1 MIYTSAAIYVLSFF
15 ISSRKTSPSEVI
27 ADEVNIRIRDG
38 NVVRPNGKPPV
49 LPSSAAHSQTLATTK
64 GAQEAD
70 EHLEPDTQEI
80 IVLGK
85 KNPRILRTLFTG
97 LPSPTSTLWSFV
109 ALGLNLLLLLPTV
122 DIVYGRLR
130 HTSDDLSFARVGY
143 VSDSTAKILI
153 REPNATQ
160 LPIYVSYRRAEPY
173 RQANS
178 QKQPL
183 DDFWKSAGQI
193 FWLSNDTDYTYPVT
207 ISRLRHSTRYQYA
220 ASNNLTGY
228 FRTAPPAGRVLPGD
242 GGKFTFLTSSCIKPN
257 FPYNPFSHSL
267 SIPGLHHLAKRIPEL
282 KASFM
287 LFLGDFIYVD
297 VPKRLGTDAETYR
310 REYRQVYASPDW
322 PSVSADLPWIHVL
335 DDHEIANDWD
345 KNTTGVY
352 EAAVDPWHHYHTSVN
367 PPAARPGESYFQFT
381 QGPASFFLTDT
392 RRYRS
397 PEFAAAPNST
407 EKTMLGKQQLTDLL
421 SFLGHSEA
429 HGVKW
434 KIIASSIPLTK
445 NWRFGDADTWA
456 GYLHER
462 QIMLEA
468 MWDVGLRG
476 GVGVVVLSGDR
487 HEFAATAFPPP
498 ANGKWPLSATVHE
511 FSTSPLSMFYLPV
524 RTYWQEDED
533 DVCIKYLPD
542 GNSKFGA
549 VEITN
554 PEASDQSVLKFR
566 LFVDGKESWSY
577 TLTTPPGIA
586 GGGRGKD
593 AVWG

>member
-1 MIYTSAAIYVLSFF
+1 MIYVSAAIYVVSFI
-15 ISSRKTSPSEVI
+15 ISSRRTSPYEVI
-27 ADEVNIRIRDG
+27 ADEVDITIRDRD
-38 NVVRPNGKPPV
+38 VQHPNGKPPV
-49 LPSSAAHSQTLATTK
+49 LPSSAAHSQTLATTR
-64 GAQEAD
+64 EARRED
-70 EHLEPDTQEI
+70 EEPELDIEET
-80 IVLGK
+80 IVLGTK
-85 KNPRILRTLFTG
+85 DPRRLQTLLTG
-97 LPSPTSTLWSFV
+97 LPSPTSTTWSLV
-109 ALGLNLLLLLPTV
+109 ALGLNLLLMIPAV

-130 HTSDDLSFARVGY
+130 YTSEDLSFARVGY
-143 VSDSTAKILI
+143 VSDNTAKILI

-173 RQANS
+173 TQFNS

-183 DDFWKSAGQI
+183 DDSWKSAGQI
-193 FWLSNDTDYTYPVT
+193 FWLSNETDYTYPLT
-207 ISRLRHSTRYQYA
+207 IPRLRHSTRYQYA

-228 FRTAPPAGRVLPGD
+228 FHTASPTGRVRTGEGD
-242 GGKFTFLTSSCIKPN
+242 KFTFLTSSCIKPN

-267 SIPGLHHLAKRIPEL
+267 SIPGLRHLAKRIPEL
-282 KASFM
+282 KVSFM

-297 VPKRLGTDAETYR
+297 VPKRLGTDVETYR

-322 PSVSADLPWIHVL
+322 PSVSEHLPWLHVL

-352 EAAVDPWHHYHTSVN
+352 QAAADPWHHYHTSVN
-367 PPAARPGESYFQFT
+367 PPAARAGESYFQFT
-381 QGPASFFLTDT
+381 QGPASFFLMDT

-397 PEFAAAPNST
+397 PEFAAAANST
-407 EKTMLGKQQLTDLL
+407 GKTMLGKAQLSDFL
-421 SFLGHSEA
+421 SFLRRSEPP
-429 HGVKW
+429 GVKW
-434 KIIASSIPLTK
+434 KIIASSIPFTK

-456 GYLHER
+456 GYLYER
-462 QIMLEA
+462 QIILEA

-498 ANGKWPLSATVHE
+498 AGAKWPLSATVHE

-524 RTYWQEDED
+524 RTYWQEDEE

-566 LFVDGKESWSY
+566 LFIDGKESWSY